1 MGTTNDNKNNST
13 LSIAKCTRIIDEM
26 LSVDKGLKIST
37 FEVYERLERT
47 FHCVE
52 MKGTQTSPNESEEA
66 KYKKGY
72 KHIFV
77 DAVVRLLKILKDK
90 SEIKYLIVSDYP
102 QEQIEDNLIDDIL
115 NGKYNIDNASFQY
128 YDTKE
133 ENKPPFSTFKD
144 ENGNT
149 TDKIY
154 TIECALIIDELL
166 SSGNPVT
173 TQEIYDELE
182 KTYNLTTKSTKS
194 QEIFFKQLDYKGKC
208 KNLYGAVYKEAIQ
221 RLLKELRLKGKSN
234 ILVISKYEKDKRKRV
249 YQYTEPGFSA
259 FKATRPN
266 NVNSSEFEFEVFA
279 SRLYSK
285 DKLSLARLFDILERI
300 DLISSSETGSI
311 EGDINNS
318 LHKIESLIKC
328 KTDDYIIEC
337 DKEFK
342 LLFSKYK
349 NHIKPKDYANLLV
362 LYADHIYESGLNK
375 DFKDNIELKEGWYNT
390 ISNSLETAV
399 DVIRSTEFTELY
411 IRFAL
416 KYASF
421 VTIYGGTDLYDKIE
435 HIYSDIFSALND
447 YLQNNNTTL
456 MAYALRSYAT
466 LCYYRNNIDLCV
478 VKLVRAQDICRNKIY
493 DNTEQTLVNV
503 DYLNEYIFATRNLA
517 DVFFDS
523 IGEGRRDRNRSA
535 KEYKDIVEKYSHLT
549 IVDQSLDYNYDFVH
563 HVYKRLAVL
572 SYELNNFIEEEEMYE
587 KCVQLS
593 LTYAI
598 KEYRQK
604 YIDNFEQDIM
614 NWATALRKVYG
625 TTLKDSYMQALEQ
638 YMQLSIKQNISPS
651 TATCK
656 VIPKNYFSK
665 LICEVN
671 LFQRINKCRNN
682 LNSIEDNVRLA
693 IALEE
698 IGDLQARICYD
709 GYEIIEKEYSEAL
722 AIYQTIN
729 NDRVYTFTMINL
741 LGKLS
746 KSFVSQRKMTEA
758 DRMYGKLYNLL
769 CQYIDVEYEQMKL
782 HGIEIAHIM
791 TDYASFLECYSA
803 IDKAISVYQH
813 TLSFC
818 DRINA
823 HEKDVITAL
832 MSNNSLPATILPSKM
847 IKCDILRNI
856 AMLYER
862 KNEIKEAEK
871 AYRKSIDFCLREEKE
886 TPGAYVIYIIFQLEY
901 FAKML
906 KDHCSYKEADTMISH
921 YLDIINSS
929 PEYYDAL
936 ISKLPEFNWIKKAKL
951 SVDNTR
957 EIVKSEDPWEW
968 NPLLANDLKELAD
981 LQCIYKEYAD
991 AKDSYQEIID
1001 IYCEIEKDR
1010 PGLYATDLASTYS
1023 KIASVYKELGMND
1036 EAIQSYEKAKIL
1048 YEKLSTSE
1056 PSYNAEIA
1064 KCLKAQAELYESY
1077 MNA

>member
-1 MGTTNDNKNNST
+1 MKGGNGGTRKFSYT
-13 LSIAKCTRIIDEM
+13 LCTRIIHDVVFEN
-26 LSVDKGLKIST
+26 SRKHKKSTTIQEIYDKFEGYFRWVEISGDQKFPNDDYYTRCDKIYQKAFKEAVCRLK
-37 FEVYERLERT
+37 
-47 FHCVE
+47 
-52 MKGTQTSPNESEEA
+52 Q
-66 KYKKGY
+66 
-72 KHIFV
+72 
-77 DAVVRLLKILKDK
+77 ILKTK
-90 SEIKYLIVSDYP
+90 KQARYLIVSDYP
-102 QEQIEDNLIDDIL
+102 QTLKYEDDKGGTPTIFGGNKAVGNTMTPTILECAFIIDDIL
-115 NGKYNIDNASFQY
+115 STGRRISNDEIYEELNNIFNIVDVLSSDYKKECTDNYTYISREAVQRI
-128 YDTKE
+128 
-133 ENKPPFSTFKD
+133 KD
-144 ENGNT
+144 ELRNKGFDDKTIFKCTQTSGNGN
-149 TDKIY
+149 KNEY
-154 TIECALIIDELL
+154 W
-166 SSGNPVT
+166 
-173 TQEIYDELE
+173 
-182 KTYNLTTKSTKS
+182 YN
-194 QEIFFKQLDYKGKC
+194 
-208 KNLYGAVYKEAIQ
+208 A
-221 RLLKELRLKGKSN
+221 
-234 ILVISKYEKDKRKRV
+234 
-249 YQYTEPGFSA
+249 EPGFSA
-259 FKATRPN
+259 FKAARPN
-266 NVNSSEFEFEVFA
+266 NVNSSEFEFEAFVN
-279 SRLYSK
+279 RLYSK
-285 DKLSLARLFDILERI
+285 DKLSLPRLFDILERV
-300 DLISSSETGSI
+300 DLISSSKTGSI
-311 EGDINNS
+311 EGDINKS
-318 LHKIESLIKC
+318 LSKIESLIKC

-349 NHIKPKDYANLLV
+349 NHITPKDYANLLV

-375 DFKDNIELKEGWYNT
+375 DFKDNIEFKEGWYNT

-435 HIYSDIFSALND
+435 LIYSDLFSALND

-523 IGEGRRDRNRSA
+523 IGEERRDINRSA

-563 HVYKRLAVL
+563 HVYKRLAIL

-656 VIPKNYFSK
+656 VIPKNYFSE

-709 GYEIIEKEYSEAL
+709 GYEIIEKEYSEAF

-758 DRMYGKLYNLL
+758 DRMYGNLYNLL
-769 CQYIDVEYEQMKL
+769 CQYIAVEDEQMKL

-862 KNEIKEAEK
+862 KNKIKEAEK

-886 TPGAYVIYIIFQLEY
+886 NPGAYVIYIIFQLEY

-981 LQCIYKEYAD
+981 LQCIYKEFAD

-1010 PGLYATDLASTYS
+1010 PNLYATDLASTYS

-1056 PSYNAEIA
+1056 PSYNAEVA
-1064 KCLKAQAELYESY
+1064 KCLKAQAKLYESY

>member
-1 MGTTNDNKNNST
+1 MKTQYNIKEINYTSY
-13 LSIAKCTRIIDEM
+13 AMCTRLVDRLLSKNGKKPTTIQDIYDKFEETYHWVETYGCRLFPNENHMVRCKKIYQVLYEEAIWRLKKILDKGSGKSLLKYLVILDYPQDDNEKCYQYSDNGFSAFRTNKHGNTLDKLELAFIIDDM
-26 LSVDKGLKIST
+26 LSLGEPLSNDDI
-37 FEVYERLERT
+37 
-47 FHCVE
+47 
-52 MKGTQTSPNESEEA
+52 
-66 KYKKGY
+66 YKKLDE
-72 KHIFV
+72 IFHLASPKGDYV
-77 DAVVRLLKILKDK
+77 WNCSRVYGKIASQAFQCILDELETKKRANALKIL
-90 SEIKYLIVSDYP
+90 SYP
-102 QEQIEDNLIDDIL
+102 
-115 NGKYNIDNASFQY
+115 
-128 YDTKE
+128 
-133 ENKPPFSTFKD
+133 
-144 ENGNT
+144 
-149 TDKIY
+149 
-154 TIECALIIDELL
+154 
-166 SSGNPVT
+166 
-173 TQEIYDELE
+173 
-182 KTYNLTTKSTKS
+182 
-194 QEIFFKQLDYKGKC
+194 
-208 KNLYGAVYKEAIQ
+208 
-221 RLLKELRLKGKSN
+221 
-234 ILVISKYEKDKRKRV
+234 KDKRKNI
-249 YQYTEPGFSA
+249 YQYEEAGFSA
-259 FKATRPN
+259 FKSPAPQN
-266 NVNSSEFEFEVFA
+266 IHPLEIKFEAFA
-279 SRLYSK
+279 SSLYSK
-285 DKLSLARLFDILERI
+285 DKLSLARLFDILERV
-300 DLISSSETGSI
+300 DLISSSKTGSI
-311 EGDINNS
+311 EGDINKS
-318 LHKIESLIKC
+318 LSKIESLIKC

-375 DFKDNIELKEGWYNT
+375 DFKDNIEIKEGWYNT

-435 HIYSDIFSALND
+435 HIYSEIFSALND

-456 MAYALRSYAT
+456 MAYALRSYAM

-478 VKLVRAQDICRNKIY
+478 EKLVRAQDICRNKIY

-563 HVYKRLAVL
+563 HVYKRLAIL

-656 VIPKNYFSK
+656 VIPKNYFSE

-709 GYEIIEKEYSEAL
+709 GYEIIEKEYSEAF

-746 KSFVSQRKMTEA
+746 KSFVSQHKMTEA

-769 CQYIDVEYEQMKL
+769 CQYIAVEDEQMKL

-803 IDKAISVYQH
+803 IDIAISVYQH

-862 KNEIKEAEK
+862 KNKIKEAEK

-886 TPGAYVIYIIFQLEY
+886 NPGAYVIYIIFQLEY

-1010 PGLYATDLASTYS
+1010 PNLYATDLASTYS
-1023 KIASVYKELGMND
+1023 KIASVYKELGMKD
-1036 EAIQSYEKAKIL
+1036 EAIQSYEKAKNL

-1064 KCLKAQAELYESY
+1064 KCLKAQAKLYESY

>member
-1 MGTTNDNKNNST
+1 MKGGNGGTRKFSYT
-13 LSIAKCTRIIDEM
+13 LCTRIIHDVVFEN
-26 LSVDKGLKIST
+26 SRKHKSTTIQEIYDKFEGYFRWVEISGDQKFPNDDYYTRCDKIYQKAFKEAVCRLK
-37 FEVYERLERT
+37 
-47 FHCVE
+47 
-52 MKGTQTSPNESEEA
+52 Q
-66 KYKKGY
+66 
-72 KHIFV
+72 
-77 DAVVRLLKILKDK
+77 ILKTK
-90 SEIKYLIVSDYP
+90 KQARYLIVSDYP
-102 QEQIEDNLIDDIL
+102 QTLKYEDDKGGTPTIFGGNKAVGNTMTPTILECAFIIDDIL
-115 NGKYNIDNASFQY
+115 STGRRISNDEIYEELNNIFNIVDVLSSDYKKECTDNYTYISREAVQRI
-128 YDTKE
+128 
-133 ENKPPFSTFKD
+133 KD
-144 ENGNT
+144 ELRNKGFDDKTIFKCTQTSVNGN
-149 TDKIY
+149 KNEY
-154 TIECALIIDELL
+154 W
-166 SSGNPVT
+166 
-173 TQEIYDELE
+173 
-182 KTYNLTTKSTKS
+182 YN
-194 QEIFFKQLDYKGKC
+194 
-208 KNLYGAVYKEAIQ
+208 A
-221 RLLKELRLKGKSN
+221 
-234 ILVISKYEKDKRKRV
+234 
-249 YQYTEPGFSA
+249 EPGFSA
-259 FKATRPN
+259 FKAARPN
-266 NVNSSEFEFEVFA
+266 NVNSSEFEFEAFVN
-279 SRLYSK
+279 RLYSK
-285 DKLSLARLFDILERI
+285 DKLSLGRLFDILERV
-300 DLISSSETGSI
+300 DLISSSKTGSI
-311 EGDINNS
+311 EGDINKS
-318 LHKIESLIKC
+318 LSKIESLIKC

-435 HIYSDIFSALND
+435 LIYSDIFSALND

-523 IGEGRRDRNRSA
+523 IGEERRDINRSA

-549 IVDQSLDYNYDFVH
+549 IVDQSLDYNYDFVY
-563 HVYKRLAVL
+563 HVYKRLAIL

-656 VIPKNYFSK
+656 VIPKNYFSE

-709 GYEIIEKEYSEAL
+709 GYEIIEKEYSEAF

-769 CQYIDVEYEQMKL
+769 CQYIAVEDEQMKL

-791 TDYASFLECYSA
+791 TDYASFLEYYSA
-803 IDKAISVYQH
+803 IDKTISVYQH

-862 KNEIKEAEK
+862 KNKIKEAEK

-886 TPGAYVIYIIFQLEY
+886 NPGAYVIYIIFQLEY

-929 PEYYDAL
+929 PEYYYAL

-957 EIVKSEDPWEW
+957 EIMKSEDPWEW

-1010 PGLYATDLASTYS
+1010 PNLYATDLASTYS

-1056 PSYNAEIA
+1056 PSYNAEVA
-1064 KCLKAQAELYESY
+1064 KCLKAQAILYESY